1 MDIASY
7 AIEAAVQET
16 HWWFVGR
23 RRLFEKELQRLG
35 VDNSHAVLD
44 VGTSTGTNLALLR
57 DMGFRR
63 VTGLDMSEE
72 AIAFCAG
79 KGLGPVRLGDA
90 CAMPFKDQSFDL
102 VLATDVIEHLDDDRA
117 GLREISRVLTP
128 SGKVLITV
136 PAFPS
141 LWGLQ
146 DRVSQHKRRYRV
158 ASLLAAVSD
167 SGLKPITH
175 YHFNYLLFAPI
186 WLARRAIDIFK
197 PSVQHEGEVNNR
209 AINWILSK
217 VFDIDTSLAPLL
229 KVPFGVSI
237 LLICGKS
244 SDVGARSPQMT
255 ARHSGK

>member
-1 MDIASY
+1 MDVASY
-7 AIEAAVQET
+7 AIEASVQET

-23 RRLFEKELQRLG
+23 RRLFEMELQRLG
-35 VDNSHAVLD
+35 ANPSQAVLD

-63 VTGLDMSEE
+63 VTGLDMSED

-79 KGLGPVRLGDA
+79 KGLGPVQLGDA
-90 CAMPFKDQSFDL
+90 CAMPFKDESFDL
-102 VLATDVIEHLDDDRA
+102 VLATDVIEHLEDDRA

-146 DRVSQHKRRYRV
+146 DRVSQHKRRYRM
-158 ASLLAAVSD
+158 ASLLAALSG
-167 SGLKPITH
+167 SGLKPTTY
-175 YHFNYLLFAPI
+175 YHFNFLLFAPI
-186 WLARRAIDIFK
+186 WLARRAIDVFK
-197 PSVQHEGEVNNR
+197 PAVKHEGEVNNKT
-209 AINWILSK
+209 INWILTR
-217 VFDIDTSLAPLL
+217 VFGVDTSLARHL

-237 LLICGKS
+237 LLICSK
-244 SDVGARSPQMT
+244 DRDVVGADSRQ
-255 ARHSGK
+255 

>member
-1 MDIASY
+1 MEIASY

-23 RRLFEKELQRLG
+23 RRLFEKELRRMG
-35 VDNSHAVLD
+35 FDNSHAVLD

-72 AIAFCAG
+72 AIVFCAS
-79 KGLGPVRLGDA
+79 KGLGPVDLGDA
-90 CAMPFKDQSFDL
+90 CAMPFNDESFDL

-128 SGKVLITV
+128 DGKVLITV

-146 DRVSQHKRRYRV
+146 DRVSNHKRRYRV
-158 ASLLAAVSD
+158 ASLLDAVSC

-175 YHFNYLLFAPI
+175 YHFNYLLFVPI
-186 WLARRAIDIFK
+186 WLARRLIDVFK
-197 PSVQHEGEVNNR
+197 PSVQHEGQVNNP

-217 VFDIDTSLAPLL
+217 IFDIDTSLAPHLGM
-229 KVPFGVSI
+229 PFGVSI
-237 LLICGKS
+237 LLICERK
-244 SDVGARSPQMT
+244 
-255 ARHSGK
+255 

>member
-35 VDNSHAVLD
+35 FNNSHAVLD

-79 KGLGPVRLGDA
+79 KGLGPVKLGDA
-90 CAMPFKDQSFDL
+90 CAMPFKDESFDL

-167 SGLKPITH
+167 AGLKPITH

-197 PSVQHEGEVNNR
+197 PSVQHEGEVNNP

-217 VFDIDTSLAPLL
+217 VFNVDTALAPYL

-237 LLICGKS
+237 LLICER
-244 SDVGARSPQMT
+244 DERLPT
-255 ARHSGK
+255 R